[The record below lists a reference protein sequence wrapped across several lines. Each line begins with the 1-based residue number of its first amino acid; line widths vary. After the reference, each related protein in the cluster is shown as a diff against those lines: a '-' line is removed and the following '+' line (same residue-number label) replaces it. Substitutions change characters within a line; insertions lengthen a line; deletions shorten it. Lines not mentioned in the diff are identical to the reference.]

1 MVQHNGLGDI
11 LCAHPCFHGIR
22 DDYRER
28 LAGCAAK
35 EVFGRRQ
42 FIYRGG
48 ERCSKFYVV
57 HHGRVAL
64 EVDALGSSPVQIET
78 LGSGSLL
85 GWSWLAPY
93 EDARFDARALEVTV
107 LISLNAENLKRKMEE
122 DLAFGRE
129 LYKRLVVSASLVT
142 SARHQSD
149 CSPRSTYAGLEID
162 DSGKVL
168 MAAGYAQHQ
177 AFQHGMA

>member
-1 MVQHNGLGDI
+1 MVRHKGLGDI

-22 DDYRER
+22 GDYRER

-48 ERCSKFYVV
+48 QQCGKFYVV

-64 EVDALGSSPVQIET
+64 EVDALGSSPVQVET
-78 LGSGSLL
+78 LGSGGLL

-93 EDARFDARALEVTV
+93 EHARFDARALEVTV
-107 LISLNAENLKRKMEE
+107 LISVNAENLKRKMEE
-122 DLAFGRE
+122 DLFFGRE
-129 LYKRLVVSASLVT
+129 LYKRLVLSASLLT
-142 SARHQSD
+142 SARHQRD
-149 CSPRSTYAGLEID
+149 CSPRLTHAGVEID
-162 DSGKVL
+162 DNRKAL
-168 MAAGYAQHQ
+168 MAAGHAPHQ
-177 AFQHGMA
+177 AFQLGMA